1 MLFASRTELPG
12 SGKKKSAPV
21 WAHSASSCHEG
32 TGATGALVTGR
43 SVWFEYMPQ
52 IVPRGE
58 KQTIND

>member
-32 TGATGALVTGR
+32 TGATGR
-43 SVWFEYMPQ
+43 SVWFEYMPL